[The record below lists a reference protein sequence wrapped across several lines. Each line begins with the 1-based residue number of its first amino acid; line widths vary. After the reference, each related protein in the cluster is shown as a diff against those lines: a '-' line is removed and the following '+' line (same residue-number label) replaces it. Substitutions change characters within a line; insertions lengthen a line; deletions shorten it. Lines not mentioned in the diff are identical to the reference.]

1 MEIEWI
7 HIVESIAIC
16 IKILIVLAKI
26 EKYLI
31 LKIDIVTICE
41 PEM

>member
-7 HIVESIAIC
+7 HIVKTIAIC
-16 IKILIVLAKI
+16 FKILIVLAKI
-26 EKYLI
+26 EKSLI
-31 LKIDIVTICE
+31 LKIDIVTTGE